1 MSSNRNRGRLVVA
14 SLAAASAGLSVAI
27 ISLSKV
33 LLVVTALFVLLKRNR
48 EVERVAPLA
57 GMASP
62 WLVVAVLFSFACSLF
77 WTTADMS
84 EALGSLGKYGKFLV
98 IPAFLLMVRTRRD
111 AAWVLGAFLGGQAF
125 VLISSWLLFLDVPLV
140 WATSRA
146 AKVSYAVFSSYLDQG
161 IMSAVMGGVFWHLRL
176 LAPSGPVF
184 YIAIALSLLAFGN
197 VFVVF
202 TGRTGHLVGIAML
215 SLAVFWGL
223 PKRFRMASLLLPP
236 LIFLAVYLGFDK
248 VGQRFAMVKEEVT
261 AYSARPES
269 LTSSGAR
276 LSYWRASLEAIAE
289 KPLLGYG
296 VGSWSTEYQR
306 IEQSRRGN
314 SPGTGVG
321 NPHQE
326 FLLWGV
332 QLGAGG
338 ILLLAA
344 WMIAVGHD
352 FRGVEAPVARAGLS
366 VLCALVLSCLLNSSI
381 YDAYIGDFFCL
392 SLGVLLVYGL
402 RSARAK
408 RGEPVVGIEGSDG
421 TGASVTVGASTSS
434 EGAMGEMAGGNKSKR
449 RVAYA
454 GA

>member
-1 MSSNRNRGRLVVA
+1 MSSNRTRSRLVVT

-33 LLVVTALFVLLKRNR
+33 LLVVTTLFFLLNKRR
-48 EVERVAPLA
+48 RGVESDSPLA
-57 GMASP
+57 GMTTP
-62 WLVVAVLFSFACSLF
+62 WLVVAILFSFSCSLL
-77 WTTADMS
+77 WTSADLS
-84 EALGSLGKYGKFLV
+84 DSLGSLGKYGKFLV
-98 IPAFLLMVRTRRD
+98 IPAFLILVRTRRD
-111 AAWVLGAFLGGQAF
+111 ATWVLGAFLGGQAF
-125 VLISSWLLFLDVPLV
+125 VLISSWLLFFDVPLF

-161 IMSAVMGGVFWHLRL
+161 IMSAVMGAVFWHLRV
-176 LAPSGPVF
+176 LAPNRPAF
-184 YIAIALSLLAFGN
+184 YVVIALSLLAFGN

-215 SLAVFWGL
+215 SLAIFWAL
-223 PKRFRMASLLLPP
+223 PKRFRMASLMVPP

-248 VGQRFAMVKEEVT
+248 VGQRFAMVQEEVA
-261 AYSARPES
+261 AYSVRPES
-269 LTSSGAR
+269 VTSSGAR

-289 KPLLGYG
+289 KPVLGHG

-314 SPGTGVG
+314 SPGSGVG

-344 WMIAVGHD
+344 WMIAVGRD
-352 FRGVEAPVARAGLS
+352 FRGVEAPVAKAGLS
-366 VLCALVLSCLLNSSI
+366 VLCALVLSCLLNSSL

-392 SLGVLLVYGL
+392 SLGVLLTYGW
-402 RSARAK
+402 R
-408 RGEPVVGIEGSDG
+408 
-421 TGASVTVGASTSS
+421 GASAHREQPLVGLKGSEGRAATVSVAASTPSGNAS
-434 EGAMGEMAGGNKSKR
+434 GEQTGGNMR
-449 RVAYA
+449 CLAYA

>member
-1 MSSNRNRGRLVVA
+1 MNSNRNRGRLVVA

-33 LLVVTALFVLLKRNR
+33 LLVLSTLFVVLKRNR
-48 EVERVAPLA
+48 AEARLSPLA
-57 GMASP
+57 GMATP
-62 WLVVAVLFSFACSLF
+62 WLVVAVLLSFACSLF
-77 WTTADMS
+77 WTSAEMS

-98 IPAFLLMVRTRRD
+98 IPAFLLLVRTRRD
-111 AAWVLGAFLGGQAF
+111 ATWVLGAFLAGQAF

-161 IMSAVMGGVFWHLRL
+161 IMSAVMGAVFWHLRL
-176 LAPSGPVF
+176 LAPSRPVF
-184 YIAIALSLLAFGN
+184 YMAIALSLLAFGN
-197 VFVVF
+197 VFIVF

-215 SLAVFWGL
+215 SLAIFWAL
-223 PKRFRMASLLLPP
+223 PKRFRMASLLVPP

-261 AYSARPES
+261 AYSVRPES
-269 LTSSGAR
+269 VTSTGAR

-289 KPLLGYG
+289 KPVLGHG

-306 IEQSRRGN
+306 MEQSRRGN
-314 SPGTGVG
+314 SPGAGVG

-338 ILLLAA
+338 ILLLGA
-344 WMIAVGHD
+344 WMIAVGRD
-352 FRGVEAPVARAGLS
+352 FRGAEPPVARAGLS
-366 VLCALVLSCLLNSSI
+366 VLCALVLSCLLNSSL

-392 SLGVLLVYGL
+392 SLAVLLVYGW
-402 RSARAK
+402 RSASADP
-408 RGEPVVGIEGSDG
+408 GEPVLEVAGMP
-421 TGASVTVGASTSS
+421 S
-434 EGAMGEMAGGNKSKR
+434 EDVLKERAGDNIG

>member
-1 MSSNRNRGRLVVA
+1 MSSNTSRSRLVVA

-33 LLVVTALFVLLKRNR
+33 LLVITTLFVLLRR
-48 EVERVAPLA
+48 SRGVERFSPLE
-57 GMASP
+57 GMATP
-62 WLVVAVLFSFACSLF
+62 WLVLAVLFSFACSLF
-77 WTTADMS
+77 WTSADMS

-98 IPAFLLMVRTRRD
+98 IPAFLLLVRTRRD
-111 AAWVLGAFLGGQAF
+111 ATWVLGAFLGGQAF
-125 VLISSWLLFLDVPLV
+125 VLISSWLLFFDVPLI

-161 IMSAVMGGVFWHLRL
+161 IMSAVMGAVFWHLRL
-176 LAPSGPVF
+176 LAPNRPAF
-184 YIAIALSLLAFGN
+184 YLAIALSLLAFGN

-215 SLAVFWGL
+215 SLAIFWVL
-223 PKRFRMASLLLPP
+223 PKRFRMASLLVPP
-236 LIFLAVYLGFDK
+236 LIFLAVYLSFDK

-261 AYSARPES
+261 AYSVRPES
-269 LTSSGAR
+269 RTSSGAR
-276 LSYWRASLEAIAE
+276 LNYWRASLEAIAE

-296 VGSWSTEYQR
+296 VGSWSKEYQR
-306 IEQSRRGN
+306 IEQSRRGK
-314 SPGTGVG
+314 SLGVG

-344 WMIAVGHD
+344 WMIAVGRD
-352 FRGVEAPVARAGLS
+352 FGQVDAPVARAGLS
-366 VLCALVLSCLLNSSI
+366 VLWALVLSCLLNSSL

-392 SLGVLLVYGL
+392 SLGVLLAYGW
-402 RSARAK
+402 RAGNAT
-408 RGEPVVGIEGSDG
+408 RGGFVPGLDGADSGRMHMTAVGSTQSRAVV
-421 TGASVTVGASTSS
+421 S
-434 EGAMGEMAGGNKSKR
+434 EGAAGGKSWI
-449 RVAYA
+449 AFA
-454 GA
+454 HA